1 MRLVNA
7 TITVRIT
14 GPAGCGKTVLAD
26 KIAQVVADDGDTIIV
41 VDEYRPSWKWKERE
55 KQAALASK
63 PDVLVLVT
71 ETNE

>member
-26 KIAQVVADDGDTIIV
+26 KIAQMVKDDGDTIIV
-41 VDEYRPSWKWKERE
+41 VDEYRPSRPWKEHE
-55 KQAALASK
+55 KQEALASN
-63 PDVLVLVT
+63 PAVLIVVE
-71 ETNE
+71 ETSE